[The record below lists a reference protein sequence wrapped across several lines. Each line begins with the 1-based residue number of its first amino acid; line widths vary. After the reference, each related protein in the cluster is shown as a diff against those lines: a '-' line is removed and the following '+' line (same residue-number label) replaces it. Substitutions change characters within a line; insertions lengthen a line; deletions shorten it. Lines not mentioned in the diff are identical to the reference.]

1 MSDDLVTARDIV
13 EIRSAQLLAEA
24 EARQTDWQAEATTE
38 LNRITGNQSNKKR
51 DTIIALVDARLAGR
65 PEESV
70 WSLPQTCARS
80 TYHDKWKQD
89 PTFADVLDNVSTLAR
104 TWKDGEAMRALAE
117 AARRLALAS
126 PMAVT
131 TLISKLSS
139 HDENIQVRSAL
150 GVLDRAGMETA
161 TKASS
166 EVNSN
171 MSLSVE
177 EWREQA
183 EESRAQA
190 AAALEDFEE
199 D

>member
-1 MSDDLVTARDIV
+1 MS
-13 EIRSAQLLAEA
+13 
-24 EARQTDWQAEATTE
+24 WQAEATAE
-38 LNRITGNQSNKKR
+38 LNRIQGNQSNKKR

-70 WSLPQTCARS
+70 WSLSQTCARS

-89 PTFADVLDNVSTLAR
+89 PTFAEVLDNVSTLAR
-104 TWKDGEAMRALAE
+104 MWKDGEAMRALSE
-117 AARRLALAS
+117 AARRLALAA
-126 PMAVT
+126 PIAVT
-131 TLISKLSS
+131 TAISKLSS
-139 HDENIQVRSAL
+139 HDEQVQLRASTII
-150 GVLDRAGMETA
+150 LDRAGMETA
-161 TKASS
+161 TKQAS
-166 EVNSN
+166 EVSGN

-199 D
+199 E